1 MSAYIQTRGHGA
13 DYAFIGMS
21 PASQWWRDYRTVTA
35 FEDPTILVER
45 DGNSWRCL
53 VSAIPSARRD
63 RVGTLIRY
71 TIVLDG
77 LCGVAPDSARAKQFI
92 EVAADAVPHQ
102 PTFAPL
108 TSLLDDRFPKD
119 FIEDCFARRDDAEV
133 AKQVRQRLETALLAL
148 PPVKAVTGSASATP
162 ESWLGSLSNDNA
174 RREFIRRAHAI
185 INGSV
190 SGRACV
196 LNLIDSAD
204 DASSLLTTGGPLAML
219 AMVGANHFGSAFI
232 PLVQKKK
239 LPKKAANAPAKRT
252 SRLKIIVFAGLA
264 SSLLVLLV
272 ALGIWVA
279 TQTRSLPIASP
290 PPKKVVLPELP
301 SKY

>member
-1 MSAYIQTRGHGA
+1 MSAYIQTRGHGT
-13 DYAFIGMS
+13 DYTYIGHS
-21 PASQWWRDYRTVTA
+21 PESQWWRDYRTVTA

-71 TIVLDG
+71 TVVLDG

-92 EVAADAVPHQ
+92 EVAADAVTHQ
-102 PTFAPL
+102 PALATL

-133 AKQVRQRLETALLAL
+133 AKQVQQRLETALLSL
-148 PPVKAVTGSASATP
+148 PPVKPVDESAPAVP
-162 ESWLGSLSNDNA
+162 KSWLGSVSNDNA
-174 RREFIRRAHAI
+174 RREFVRRSHAI
-185 INGSV
+185 IDGSAL
-190 SGRACV
+190 GRACL

-204 DASSLLTTGGPLAML
+204 DANSLLAGGNPLAML
-219 AMVGANHFGSAFI
+219 AMVGANHFGSHLV

-239 LPKKAANAPAKRT
+239 LGKTASNATAKWA
-252 SRLKIIVFAGLA
+252 SRLKIILFAGLA
-264 SSLLVLLV
+264 MLLA
-272 ALGIWVA
+272 ALGVWFA
-279 TQTRSLPIASP
+279 TQTQSLRLDSP
-290 PPKKVVLPELP
+290 PATKTDLPEKP
-301 SKY
+301 ASN